1 MQSQTTEAKEA
12 MIQYKQARDV
22 PIRRL
27 LQGRRRRG
35 AAGGIQR
42 VELGEYV
49 AERPALVG
57 VEGPGAPQLHAL
69 EAPAGG
75 GKKQRGGGRS
85 VATNTNR
92 TELRNGGGGITLRP
106 SSPSPPPGR
115 QRRGPRCGSALRRPP
130 GVYRVLT
137 APRVKSTLR
146 RRPEPKQQERISN
159 IVNEKESEMNSSS
172 RRGSAWWKAQTARAT
187 RSEVAFDWEE
197 PRSWA
202 AASGE
207 RRRLTRT
214 EWWPPVETGD

>member
-1 MQSQTTEAKEA
+1 MYQSGACF
-12 MIQYKQARDV
+12 
-22 PIRRL
+22 
-27 LQGRRRRG
+27 RG
-35 AAGGIQR
+35 AGGAARR
-42 VELGEYV
+42 VASSASSSASTSPSVQLWWGSRALGH
-49 AERPALVG
+49 RSSTRSKPLRG
-57 VEGPGAPQLHAL
+57 EG
-69 EAPAGG
+69 
-75 GKKQRGGGRS
+75 KSRGGGRS

-130 GVYRVLT
+130 GVYRVRT